1 MDGGFTGE
9 AGENLLLWLYLLA
22 RLLPP
27 FTATEYRQD
36 TLIDRAGSSDE
47 ARFQRAIA
55 VHSTMFLFVVI
66 FSCAS
71 VVLNGGFA

>member
-47 ARFQRAIA
+47 VRFQRAIA
-55 VHSTMFLFVVI
+55 VRSTMLLFAVI
-66 FSCAS
+66 LAAVRSS
-71 VVLNGGFA
+71 